1 MNPATHLPC
10 RHENGTPHRR
20 KGTAL
25 AARSQGFGRGGADAT
40 GGRAG
45 GGDKRGGR
53 RKGRGADAGENRAR
67 PRPRPGKPTAAP
79 RPRRPARRRRQ
90 PGRPARLPGCERAA
104 RRKRNPPLKNGNSPA
119 AWQVGGRVHFFPYK
133 TTTARAGC
141 AGLQGGGGASPRLA
155 AQKAAQRGD
164 TPTADQP
171 DAPGA
176 NPNGRDKNT
185 CYYLGVLFIADNI
198 MIFISL
204 IFAGGYLYLSRK

>member
-1 MNPATHLPC
+1 MITDP
-10 RHENGTPHRR
+10 PHRR

-25 AARSQGFGRGGADAT
+25 AARSQGSGRGGADAT

-53 RKGRGADAGENRAR
+53 RKGRGADAGANRAR

-104 RRKRNPPLKNGNSPA
+104 RGTREQLRRKGTARR
-119 AWQVGGRVHFFPYK
+119 QGRWVAVFTFFPYK
-133 TTTARAGC
+133 TTTTRAGR
-141 AGLQGGGGASPRLA
+141 AGLQGGGGAATRLA

-171 DAPGA
+171 GAPGA

-185 CYYLGVLFIADNI
+185 AYFWGVLFIADNI
-198 MIFISL
+198 LIFISL